1 MKNKRLE
8 IRISEKE
15 EKMLFELCKLT
26 NLNKSNI
33 IIIALNNF
41 YNLQK
46 GNMNEWKR
54 KINKWIH
61 KISETC

>member
-1 MKNKRLE
+1 MKDKRLE

-15 EKMLFELCKLT
+15 EKMLLDLCDLT

-46 GNMNEWKR
+46 GNN
-54 KINKWIH
+54 NV
-61 KISETC
+61 

>member
-1 MKNKRLE
+1 MKDKRLE

-15 EKMLFELCKLT
+15 EKMLLDLRNLT

-46 GNMNEWKR
+46 GNN
-54 KINKWIH
+54 H
-61 KISETC
+61 D

>member
-15 EKMLFELCKLT
+15 EKMLLDLCDLT

-46 GNMNEWKR
+46 GNN
-54 KINKWIH
+54 H
-61 KISETC
+61 D

>member
-1 MKNKRLE
+1 MKDKRLE

-15 EKMLFELCKLT
+15 EKMLLYLCDLT

-46 GNMNEWKR
+46 GNN
-54 KINKWIH
+54 H
-61 KISETC
+61 D

>member
-1 MKNKRLE
+1 MKDKRLE

-15 EKMLFELCKLT
+15 EKMLLDLCDLA

-46 GNMNEWKR
+46 GNN
-54 KINKWIH
+54 ND
-61 KISETC
+61 

>member
-26 NLNKSNI
+26 NLNKSNV

-46 GNMNEWKR
+46 GNMNE
-54 KINKWIH
+54 
-61 KISETC
+61 

>member
-1 MKNKRLE
+1 MKDKRLE

-15 EKMLFELCKLT
+15 EKMLLDLCNLT

-46 GNMNEWKR
+46 GNN
-54 KINKWIH
+54 ND
-61 KISETC
+61 

>member
-1 MKNKRLE
+1 MKDKRLE

-15 EKMLFELCKLT
+15 EKMLFDLCKLT

-41 YNLQK
+41 YNLQR
-46 GNMNEWKR
+46 GNMNE
-54 KINKWIH
+54 
-61 KISETC
+61 

>member
-1 MKNKRLE
+1 MKDKRLE
-8 IRISEKE
+8 IRLTDKE
-15 EKMLFELCKLT
+15 EEMLLDLCELT

-46 GNMNEWKR
+46 GNNNE
-54 KINKWIH
+54 
-61 KISETC
+61 

>member
-46 GNMNEWKR
+46 GNMNE
-54 KINKWIH
+54 
-61 KISETC
+61 

>member
-1 MKNKRLE
+1 MKDKRLE

-15 EKMLFELCKLT
+15 EKILFELCKIT

-46 GNMNEWKR
+46 GNN
-54 KINKWIH
+54 H
-61 KISETC
+61 D

>member
-1 MKNKRLE
+1 MKDKRLE

-15 EKMLFELCKLT
+15 EKMLLDLCNLT

-41 YNLQK
+41 YNLQR
-46 GNMNEWKR
+46 GNN
-54 KINKWIH
+54 H
-61 KISETC
+61 D

>member
-1 MKNKRLE
+1 MKDKRLE
-8 IRISEKE
+8 IRLSDKE
-15 EKMLFELCKLT
+15 EEILLDLCKIT

-46 GNMNEWKR
+46 GNN
-54 KINKWIH
+54 H
-61 KISETC
+61 D

>member
-1 MKNKRLE
+1 MKDKRLE

-15 EKMLFELCKLT
+15 DRMLLELCKLT

-46 GNMNEWKR
+46 GNNNE
-54 KINKWIH
+54 
-61 KISETC
+61 

>member
-1 MKNKRLE
+1 MKDKRLE
-8 IRISEKE
+8 IRISVKE
-15 EKMLFELCKLT
+15 EKMLLELCKLT

-46 GNMNEWKR
+46 GNMNE
-54 KINKWIH
+54 
-61 KISETC
+61 

>member
-1 MKNKRLE
+1 MKDKRLE

-15 EKMLFELCKLT
+15 DRMLLELCKLT
-26 NLNKSNI
+26 NLNKSSI

-46 GNMNEWKR
+46 GNNNE
-54 KINKWIH
+54 
-61 KISETC
+61 

>member
-1 MKNKRLE
+1 MKDKRLE

-15 EKMLFELCKLT
+15 EKMLLDLCDLT

-33 IIIALNNF
+33 IIIALNIF

-46 GNMNEWKR
+46 GNN
-54 KINKWIH
+54 H
-61 KISETC
+61 D

>member
-1 MKNKRLE
+1 MKDKRLD

-15 EKMLFELCKLT
+15 EKMLLDLCKLT

-46 GNMNEWKR
+46 GNNNE
-54 KINKWIH
+54 
-61 KISETC
+61 

>member
-1 MKNKRLE
+1 MKDKRLE
-8 IRISEKE
+8 IRLTDKE
-15 EKMLFELCKLT
+15 EEMLLDLCELT

-46 GNMNEWKR
+46 GNN
-54 KINKWIH
+54 ND
-61 KISETC
+61 

>member
-1 MKNKRLE
+1 MKDKRLK

-15 EKMLFELCKLT
+15 EKMLLDLCDLT

-46 GNMNEWKR
+46 GNN
-54 KINKWIH
+54 H
-61 KISETC
+61 D

>member
-1 MKNKRLE
+1 MKDKRLE

-15 EKMLFELCKLT
+15 DLMLLELCKLT

-41 YNLQK
+41 YNLQRGK
-46 GNMNEWKR
+46 NND
-54 KINKWIH
+54 
-61 KISETC
+61 

>member
-1 MKNKRLE
+1 MKDKRLE

-15 EKMLFELCKLT
+15 EKMLLDLCNLN

-46 GNMNEWKR
+46 GNN
-54 KINKWIH
+54 ND
-61 KISETC
+61 

>member
-1 MKNKRLE
+1 MKDKRLE

-15 EKMLFELCKLT
+15 ENMLFELCKLT

-46 GNMNEWKR
+46 GVKND
-54 KINKWIH
+54 
-61 KISETC
+61 

>member
-1 MKNKRLE
+1 MKDKRLE

-15 EKMLFELCKLT
+15 EKMIFELCKLT
-26 NLNKSNI
+26 KLNKSNI

-46 GNMNEWKR
+46 GNN
-54 KINKWIH
+54 ND
-61 KISETC
+61 

>member
-1 MKNKRLE
+1 MKDKRVE

-15 EKMLFELCKLT
+15 EKMLLELCKLT

-46 GNMNEWKR
+46 GNNDE
-54 KINKWIH
+54 
-61 KISETC
+61 

>member
-1 MKNKRLE
+1 MKDKRVD
-8 IRISEKE
+8 IRMSEKE
-15 EKMLFELCKLT
+15 EKMLLELCKLT

-46 GNMNEWKR
+46 GNN
-54 KINKWIH
+54 H
-61 KISETC
+61 D

>member
-1 MKNKRLE
+1 MKDKRLE

-15 EKMLFELCKLT
+15 DRMLLELCKLT

-41 YNLQK
+41 YNIQRGK
-46 GNMNEWKR
+46 NND
-54 KINKWIH
+54 
-61 KISETC
+61 

>member
-1 MKNKRLE
+1 MKDKRLE

-15 EKMLFELCKLT
+15 EEMLLYLCELT

-46 GNMNEWKR
+46 GNNNE
-54 KINKWIH
+54 
-61 KISETC
+61 

>member
-1 MKNKRLE
+1 MKDKRLE

-15 EKMLFELCKLT
+15 EKMLLDLCDLT

-33 IIIALNNF
+33 IINALNNF

-46 GNMNEWKR
+46 GNN
-54 KINKWIH
+54 H
-61 KISETC
+61 D

>member
-1 MKNKRLE
+1 MKDKRLG
-8 IRISEKE
+8 IRLTDKE
-15 EKMLFELCKLT
+15 EEMLLDLCELA

-46 GNMNEWKR
+46 GNNNE
-54 KINKWIH
+54 
-61 KISETC
+61 

>member
-1 MKNKRLE
+1 MKDKRLE

-15 EKMLFELCKLT
+15 EKMLLDLCDLT

-46 GNMNEWKR
+46 GNN
-54 KINKWIH
+54 ND
-61 KISETC
+61 